1 MKNPELSTA
10 EKITLMKPIMGSA
23 KVAERA
29 VAYLATKSRVPDVE
43 TIVSEMNVPKS
54 TAAKIRSAAL
64 LAACYLIGT
73 TTVKVS
79 SPKSAVDMVPELKY
93 MENEHLV
100 VLTMTGNYEV
110 LGRHF
115 LTVGSYNRTI
125 VDPKDVYTAAL
136 KDGASR
142 VIVFHNHP
150 ASSLE
155 PSPDDL
161 DFTGRLSRAGRALGI
176 TLSDSIIVTK
186 TGFTSIYTEYP
197 ETF

>member
-1 MKNPELSTA
+1 MKNPELTIA
-10 EKITLMKPIMGSA
+10 EKVNLLKPILGSA

-29 VAYLATKSRVPDVE
+29 VAYLASKSRVPEVD
-43 TIVSEMNVPKS
+43 TIADEMNVPKT
-54 TAAKIRSAAL
+54 TAAKVRSAAL
-64 LAACYLIGT
+64 LSACYLVAT
-73 TTVKVS
+73 NAVKVS
-79 SPKSAVDMVPELKY
+79 SAKSAVDMVPELKY

-110 LGRHF
+110 LGKHF

-125 VDPKDVYTAAL
+125 VDPKDVYSAAL
-136 KDGASR
+136 KDGAAK

-150 ASSLE
+150 ASSLV
-155 PSPDDL
+155 PSPEDL